1 MNENAECTSDYTR
14 VLIDD
19 KEIIL
24 VGTAHISQESVDE
37 VIRTIDELDP
47 DTVCVELDEQ
57 RYQALINKTGW
68 ESLNLK
74 EVIKKKQMLFLL
86 TNLALSSYQK
96 RMGLNTGVQP
106 GAELA
111 AAAQSAEDKG
121 KRVVLIDRNIRTTL
135 LRCWRK
141 AGFWNK
147 MKVLASLFASL
158 FEKQDL
164 SEEELTKLR
173 QNDTLSSMLEE
184 MGKILP
190 AVKRILVDERD
201 IYMAHHIRNAPG
213 TTIVAVVGAAHMPGI
228 IRMLQGPA
236 STPELIQEISTIPP
250 KSRISKFIP
259 WLLPAIVVALFI
271 GGFFYGDRSQL
282 ASAAVAWILANGTFS
297 AVGAVLALG
306 HPATIVCAFVAAPI
320 TSLNPTIGA
329 GFVTGFV
336 QSWVAPPTVRDMEH
350 VGDDLVKLRGW
361 WQNRLARV
369 LLVFLFSSLGSSI
382 GTFVA
387 LHWLKDLIS

>member
-47 DTVCVELDEQ
+47 GTVCVELDEQ